1 MLREGE
7 QGLKE
12 AGLRGPS
19 SREARLRLME
29 LVVPSKSPVNV
40 S

>member
-7 QGLKE
+7 QGLQE

-19 SREARLRLME
+19 SREARLKLIE
-29 LVVPSKSPVNV
+29 LAVPSQSPVNV